1 MNLDSLKSQWGDLPE
16 WQKLLVV
23 VVVTF
28 AIAYGIYMLF
38 IGDKVSEKE
47 NLNRQ
52 VTALER
58 EVLRLK
64 KASKPEIKKKLTKK
78 LKEIE
83 VEIEKLNKKLAELKN
98 IIPEKENSQYLLTFF
113 SSAVQ
118 ENGLILNSFK
128 ISEPEDVILSTKEG
142 EKGIRIVK
150 GKKTR
155 SKKEIRLKRIVL
167 TLNLAGDL
175 GSLYKLI
182 KTLGKSERYIRVDKV
197 SIKKKKKFLSIK
209 LKVSTFYLPERS

>member
-1 MNLDSLKSQWGDLPE
+1 MNLDSLKSQWGDLPD
-16 WQKLLVV
+16 WQKLLAV